1 MLPSRGVVRFGVFEL
16 DRAADEL
23 RKRGAVTHLRGQP
36 LKVLRLLVDRPGE
49 VITRDELRHALWDD
63 STFVEFDVGLNA
75 AVRRL
80 RRALGDSADV
90 PRFVE
95 TLPGRGYRFLG
106 HVEVTRAAAGA
117 ADARPTPTAPV
128 PGPAGPDPITP
139 AAVTRRAGPRAA
151 LAGAILVIV
160 AVAAW
165 RLGVVRP
172 ATDPAAPIRSVAIL
186 PFQNLSSDQE
196 WGFFAAGLADALLTE
211 LGRIHELKVISRT
224 STLRYAGTTQPIPEI
239 ARELG
244 VDAVVEGSVLST
256 RDRVR
261 VTVQLI
267 DGRTDHHRWANS
279 YERPVDDVIALQHDL
294 VNAIVRE
301 MGVAVT
307 PEEARQLASRP
318 QITPPAY
325 QAYLRGRYF
334 WQQRT
339 EDGLQ
344 KAIPFFEEAIRLSP
358 NYAAAHA
365 GLADVHGLL
374 PRYGTVNPRTAL
386 AESKRHALR
395 ALELDAGVAEAHT
408 ALAKALYTLDWNW
421 ADSGAHFA
429 RAIDLNPSYA
439 TAHHWHSL
447 YLMIVGRIE
456 EALTAALR
464 ARDVDP
470 VAAAVHAHAAW
481 VRYLAGDAAT
491 AAREAQLGIEM
502 APRHV
507 GNHELLAWI
516 ARAEGRFDA
525 SIASFKTAIDIAG
538 DDARPPAA
546 LAAAY
551 AAAGRREEATA
562 ILEDL
567 ERRSTREAVPTEVFV
582 RIHTALGNRD
592 QAFRWL
598 ERSAADRSI
607 SYYLFD
613 LRYEP
618 LYEPLRRDPRLAEL
632 FRSIGLDLNG
642 GVLTRS

>member
-1 MLPSRGVVRFGVFEL
+1 MLPNRGVVRFGVFEFDL
-16 DRAADEL
+16 AADEL
-23 RKRGAVTHLRGQP
+23 RKRGVTTHLRGQP
-36 LKVLRLLVDRPGE
+36 LKVLRELLDRPGE
-49 VITRDELRHALWDD
+49 VITRDELRQALWGD
-63 STFVEFDVGLNA
+63 STFVEFDVGLSA

-106 HVEVTRAAAGA
+106 DLDIVVPDAMPTGRGAPPPATSGGDQAPASVPAAAFSRRAWGWGA
-117 ADARPTPTAPV
+117 AV
-128 PGPAGPDPITP
+128 G
-139 AAVTRRAGPRAA
+139 A
-151 LAGAILVIV
+151 LVVVLSIATG
-160 AVAAW
+160 W
-165 RLGVVRP
+165 RLSVFTGPVTP
-172 ATDPAAPIRSVAIL
+172 APIRSVAIL
-186 PFQNLSSDQE
+186 PFQNLSSDPE
-196 WGFFAAGLADALLTE
+196 WGFFASGLADALLAE

-224 STLRYAGTTQPIPEI
+224 STLRYAGTTQSILEI

-244 VDAVVEGSVLST
+244 VDALVEGSVLST
-256 RDRVR
+256 KERVR

-267 DGRTDHHRWANS
+267 DGRTDDHRWANS
-279 YERPVDDVIALQHDL
+279 YERPVEDLIALQHDL

-307 PEEARQLASRP
+307 PEEARQLAARP
-318 QITPPAY
+318 QLTPGAY
-325 QAYLRGRYF
+325 EAYLRGRYF

-339 EDGLQ
+339 EDGLET
-344 KAIPFFEEAIRLSP
+344 AIRFFEEAIRLSP
-358 NYAAAHA
+358 SYAAAHA

-374 PRYGTVNPRTAL
+374 PRYGTVNPKLAL
-386 AESKRHALR
+386 AESKKHALH
-395 ALELDAGVAEAHT
+395 ALALDAGVAEAHT

-421 ADSGAHFA
+421 AESGVHFQ

-447 YLMIVGRIE
+447 YLMIVGRMD
-456 EALTAALR
+456 EALAAALR
-464 ARDVDP
+464 AREVDP

-481 VRYLAGDAAT
+481 VRYLAGDAET

-502 APRHV
+502 APRHL

-516 ARAEGRFDA
+516 ARSRGRFDE
-525 SIASFKTAIDIAG
+525 SIASFKTAIEIAG

-546 LAAAY
+546 LATAY
-551 AAAGRREEATA
+551 AAAGHRDAALA
-562 ILEDL
+562 ILRDL
-567 ERRSTREAVPTEVFV
+567 ESRNAREPVPTEVFV
-582 RIHTALGNRD
+582 RIHTALENWD
-592 QAFRWL
+592 DAFRWL

-618 LYEPLRRDPRLAEL
+618 LYAPLRRDPRLAEL
-632 FRSIGLDLNG
+632 FRSMGLDLNG
-642 GVLTRS
+642 GVLSRS